1 MDPTPD
7 ATRLPGE
14 GSPFW
19 IQSPLDIRQQFKL
32 LGKRS
37 ERIRLW
43 YGPSESIVSL
53 VLDISPSGDI
63 MLDIGPDARSN
74 QRLLQASS
82 VVMHGNLDG
91 VDLKCL
97 LGPMR
102 ESAHEGLPAFTCELP
117 KRLHRL
123 QRREYH
129 RVSIPV
135 GLAVKC
141 EIPQQ
146 LKSADPLNSPRQA
159 VHLIDISL
167 GGVAFEETQGSSL
180 ALSTGTVLPNCRL
193 QLDDMG
199 VVNVDMEIRY
209 TSEIHTRSGQVRRK
223 VGCMFKRLSAGGENL
238 IQRFINRL
246 DLDKKTPGPGA

>member
-32 LGKRS
+32 LGKRG

-43 YGPSESIVSL
+43 FGPDDSIVSL
-53 VLDISPSGDI
+53 VLDVTQSGD
-63 MLDIGPDARSN
+63 MVLDVGPDARSN
-74 QRLLQASS
+74 QRLLAAAC
-82 VVMHGNLDG
+82 VVMHGSLDG
-91 VDLKCL
+91 VDLKCS

-102 ESAHEGLPAFTCELP
+102 ETMHEGLPAFSCTLP
-117 KRLHRL
+117 QRLHRL

-141 EIPQQ
+141 EIPPQ
-146 LKSADPLNSPRQA
+146 LKPADAVHHSRRA

-167 GGVAFEETQGSSL
+167 GGLALEEVPGSSL
-180 ALSTGTVLPNCRL
+180 ELSTGMILTNCRL

-199 VVNVDMEIRY
+199 VIQVDLEIRY
-209 TSEIHTRSGQVRRK
+209 LSEIQTRSGQVRRK
-223 VGCMFKRLSAGGENL
+223 MGGMFKRLSSGGENL

-246 DLDKKTPGPGA
+246 DLDKKTPGPGT